1 MTAIQKIILGAGVV
15 VLLMVGVSLFGP
27 LKTIE
32 LATMGV
38 FGSMT
43 IVLFGGFVVCLIA
56 ILVLFVVGLRG
67 KSEMMTIP
75 NARNDLVRHLNQV
88 KKEKGQLAQEIKALP
103 NEDLNNYEVFLDYIQ
118 RSIGPQRRYCCG
130 DLIRFASEELRANRK
145 LVLEAVKYPNECEAD
160 TLLEPEGSP
169 LEHAS
174 EALRNDREVVL
185 WAILHSPDAFEFT
198 SAELK
203 ADQIVYFSALT
214 KAITLG
220 RNGPDPQFPDRFYKD
235 AENFYNCLRSLY
247 SGEFIQRPLEEPE
260 GFEYA
265 EDIGIVD
272 QAEEVWQESVSSFG
286 KHHFLDKFQD
296 KIIDLFSDRTLLLR
310 ALDETE
316 WAEGYIPAQYAEDPE
331 VTAAVAKE

>member
-1 MTAIQKIILGAGVV
+1 MSTTQKIILSVGVV
-15 VLLMVGVSLFGP
+15 VLLMAGVFLVGP

-43 IVLFGGFVVCLIA
+43 IVL
-56 ILVLFVVGLRG
+56 VVGILLCVVAFVYLSILG
-67 KSEMMTIP
+67 F
-75 NARNDLVRHLNQV
+75 RNKGEVDDLSKHIKQAKNE
-88 KKEKGQLAQEIKALP
+88 KEQLVQEIKALP
-103 NEDLNNYEVFLDYIQ
+103 NEDLNNYEVFLDYVQ
-118 RSIGPQRRYCCG
+118 RSIGPQHRYCCG
-130 DLIRFASEELRANRK
+130 DLICFASEGLRANRK

-169 LEHAS
+169 LEHAAD
-174 EALRNDREVVL
+174 ALRNDREVVL
-185 WAILHSPDAFEFT
+185 WAILHSPDAFDFA

-235 AENFYNCLRSLY
+235 AENFYKFLKLLNA
-247 SGEFIQRPLEEPE
+247 GEFIQRPLEEPE
-260 GFEYA
+260 GLEYG
-265 EDIGIVD
+265 EDVGIVD
-272 QAEEVWQESVSSFG
+272 QAPDVWQELVSSEG
-286 KHHFLDKFQD
+286 EHIFLDNFKD
-296 KIIDLFSDRTLLLR
+296 KIIDLFSDHALLLR

-316 WAEGYIPAQYAEDPE
+316 WAEGYVPAQFEEDSE
-331 VTAAVAKE
+331 VKAAVAKE

>member
-1 MTAIQKIILGAGVV
+1 MTPIQKIILGAGVV
-15 VLLMVGVSLFGP
+15 VLLMAGVFLFGP

-43 IVLFGGFVVCLIA
+43 IVLVVGLVVCLIA

-67 KSEMMTIP
+67 KGEMMAIP
-75 NARNDLVRHLNQV
+75 NAINDLLRHLNQV
-88 KKEKGQLAQEIKALP
+88 KKEKGQLVQEIKALP

-130 DLIRFASEELRANRK
+130 DLIRLASDELRGNRK

-174 EALRNDREVVL
+174 DALRNDREVVL
-185 WAILHSPDAFEFT
+185 WAILHSPDAFEFA

-220 RNGPDPQFPDRFYKD
+220 RNGPDPQFPDQFYKD
-235 AENFYNCLRSLY
+235 AENFYKFLKLLN
-247 SGEFIQRPLEEPE
+247 SGEFIQSRLEEPE
-260 GFEYA
+260 GLEYA
-265 EDIGIVD
+265 EDVG
-272 QAEEVWQESVSSFG
+272 
-286 KHHFLDKFQD
+286 
-296 KIIDLFSDRTLLLR
+296 IIDEAADIWRELDSFESERLPLEKFRDEIIHLFSDRALLLR

-316 WAEGYIPAQYAEDPE
+316 WAEGYIPAEYAEDAE
-331 VTAAVAKE
+331 IAAAVTEE

>member
-1 MTAIQKIILGAGVV
+1 MTPIQKIILGAGVV
-15 VLLMVGVSLFGP
+15 VLLMAGVFLFGP

-32 LATMGV
+32 LATMG
-38 FGSMT
+38 FYGSMA
-43 IVLFGGFVVCLIA
+43 IV
-56 ILVLFVVGLRG
+56 FVVGFLLCVVAFFYLSIFDFRNKG
-67 KSEMMTIP
+67 EVDDLSKHIKQVKSEKEQ
-75 NARNDLVRHLNQV
+75 LV
-88 KKEKGQLAQEIKALP
+88 QEIKELP

-130 DLIRFASEELRANRK
+130 DLIRLASEELRANRK

-185 WAILHSPDAFEFT
+185 WAILHSPDAFEFA

-220 RNGPDPQFPDRFYKD
+220 IHEVDPQFPERFYRD
-235 AENFYNCLRSLY
+235 TEFYNFLSALY

-260 GFEYA
+260 GLEYA
-265 EDIGIVD
+265 DDIGIVD
-272 QAEEVWQESVSSFG
+272 QAPDVWQELVSYEDE
-286 KHHFLDKFQD
+286 HIFLDNFKD
-296 KIIDLFSDRTLLLR
+296 KIIDLFSDRALLLR
-310 ALDETE
+310 ALDDTE
-316 WAEGYIPAQYAEDPE
+316 WAKEYIPVQFAEDSE
-331 VTAAVAKE
+331 VKAALAKE